1 MYILESG
8 QWKGSTRYFGYRI
21 EGYLMYLGD
30 IYKVLKRKYKLKDVD
45 IKNAKIC
52 KIYSNTTYTS

>member
-1 MYILESG
+1 
-8 QWKGSTRYFGYRI
+8 
-21 EGYLMYLGD
+21 MYLGD